1 MSRFTS
7 YQWRLFAVLSIATF
21 FEGYDFI
28 ALSQILPT
36 LRAEFS
42 LSETEGGMLASIISL
57 GTIVSYVL
65 VRMADRWG
73 RRRVLLITITGY
85 AIFTLLS
92 GLSRG
97 AGDFAAFQFTARVFL
112 IAQWAVGMIFAAE
125 EFPAERRAFVL
136 GVIQAS
142 NALGVVTCAA
152 VVPFLLTTPFGWR
165 TVYFVGVL
173 PILLVPYAARHIR
186 ESSRF
191 EQHTSEMPVIDTRPF
206 AIFRTPYRRRVLQ
219 MALIWGLTYMS
230 TNTALLFWKEFAV
243 AERGFSDHDV
253 GRAVV
258 IASVIAL
265 PFVFSVGRLID
276 HLGRRRSAALIYSV
290 GIVAGVLAYQLRDF
304 WALTACLTVAIVASI
319 GLLTIL
325 NALTTELFPT
335 SMRADAFSWANNLL
349 GRIGYVIAPGVVGAL
364 AAELGWSTAVPLT
377 SISLLIA
384 LGLIHRFIPET
395 AGQELEDAAQL

>member
-1 MSRFTS
+1 VSRFTP
-7 YQWRLFAVLSIATF
+7 YQRRLFAVLSIATF

-28 ALSQILPT
+28 ALSQILPN
-36 LRAEFS
+36 LRVEFA
-42 LSETEGGMLASIISL
+42 LSEAEGGFIASVISL
-57 GTIVSYVL
+57 GTIVSYLL

-73 RRRVLLITITGY
+73 RRTVLLLTITGY
-85 AIFTLLS
+85 AVFTLLS

-97 AGDFAAFQFTARVFL
+97 TLDFAAYQFAARVFQ

-125 EFPAERRAFVL
+125 EFPAGRRAFVL

-142 NALGVVTCAA
+142 NALGVVACAA
-152 VVPFLLTTPFGWR
+152 IVPFLLDTAFGWR

-173 PILLVPYAARHIR
+173 PIVLVPYAARHIR
-186 ESSRF
+186 ESTRF
-191 EQHTSEMPVIDTRPF
+191 ERHTGEMPVIDTRPF
-206 AIFRTPYRRRVLQ
+206 AIFRTPYRGRVIQ

-253 GRAVV
+253 GQAVV
-258 IASVIAL
+258 VASVAAL

-276 HLGRRRSAALIYSV
+276 HLGRRRSAALLYSA
-290 GIVAGVLAYQLRDF
+290 GIVAVVLAYQLRDF
-304 WALTACLTVAIVASI
+304 WALTACLTVALVASI

-349 GRIGYVIAPGVVGAL
+349 GRIGYVIAPGVVGA
-364 AAELGWSTAVPLT
+364 AAAQWGWSTAVPLT
-377 SISLLIA
+377 GISLLAA
-384 LGLIHRFIPET
+384 LTIIHVFIPET
-395 AGQELEDAAQL
+395 AGRELEDAAQL